1 MSRQDLIFLQPPEP
15 SLILRFGLASLTS
28 RPIVWVCLI
37 ATCWG
42 VGAIII
48 LSGKGNPTLP
58 LHLPNSTN
66 R

>member
-15 SLILRFGLASLTS
+15 SLILRFGVSDLQTNSLGML
-28 RPIVWVCLI
+28 LI

-42 VGAIII
+42 FGAIII

-58 LHLPNSTN
+58 LHLPNSTI